1 MNTKKIATLLL
12 LFVFTLSIQAQSP
25 FQGLRMG
32 DIAPSFTLKNQNNEN
47 VNLDELL
54 KKGPVVLT
62 WYRGGWCPY
71 CNLALKALSDELT
84 AIKAAGGTLIALS
97 PEQPDK
103 AIITNKENSLAFDVL
118 SDINNDVARKYG
130 LVYKLSPEVAERYEN
145 GFGLSKY
152 NGNTDAELPIP
163 ATYIINQDKTIS
175 YAYVNAD
182 YKERVNPDK
191 VVTELAKIKAETN
204 KDKLVIV
211 WSSADPMVAKR
222 VALMYSHAAQK
233 NNWFK
238 EVTLVIWGPSAKLIA
253 SDKALQQKIEAMQ
266 KDGVIVKACIA
277 CSEAYGVTKE
287 LKKLGYDVLPMGIPL
302 TNYLK
307 EGYKVLTF

>member
-1 MNTKKIATLLL
+1 MNTKKIAMLLL
-12 LFVFTLSIQAQSP
+12 LFVFTLSIHAQSQ

-32 DIAPSFTLKNQNNEN
+32 DIAPSFTLKNQNNES

-71 CNLALKALSDELT
+71 CNLALKSLSDELS

-103 AIITNKENSLAFDVL
+103 AILTNNENSLAFDVL

-130 LVYKLSPEVAERYEN
+130 LVFKLSSDLAERYEK

-152 NGNTDAELPIP
+152 NGNTNAELPIP
-163 ATYIINQDKTIS
+163 ATYIIDRDKTIR
-175 YAYVNAD
+175 YAYVNTD
-182 YKERVNPDK
+182 YKERVKPAK
-191 VVTELAKIKAETN
+191 VIDELAKIKAETN
-204 KDKLVIV
+204 KDKLVII
-211 WSSADPMVAKR
+211 WSSDDPMVAKR

-233 NNWFK
+233 NKWFK
-238 EVTLVIWGPSAKLIA
+238 EVTLLIWGPSAKLIA
-253 SDKALQQKIEAMQ
+253 SDKELQQKIAAMK

-277 CSEAYGVTKE
+277 CTEAYGVTKE
-287 LKKLGYDVLPMGIPL
+287 LKALGYDVMPMGVPL
-302 TNYLK
+302 TDYLK